1 MLTSAKIF
9 AKKEL
14 KKVASKIEAKQQPV
28 SASGENAGLKL
39 NKRSIIMICVLL
51 IGVMAFA
58 GVLTQVMPRGE
69 YYSYPENTYKLTDG
83 TFVTLKSEEEYL
95 VDKTLSVPLGD
106 YLLRL
111 SSLGHDVE
119 TVENFDGLDL
129 SSAED
134 VSGMIIDGTYHKID
148 YRLPLWKI
156 PASLVLVFGSENVT
170 TGIAI
175 ILFIVLIGGTF
186 LILDEQGVLK
196 YIMAVIIKRFEK
208 KKYLLLCIMIFV
220 CMFLS
225 STAGIL
231 EESVTLVPIAVAISL
246 ALGWDSLVG
255 LSISLVAVAFGFTAA
270 TFNPFNVVTVQKLAG
285 ISVFSGLWLR
295 IVMFV
300 LVYAVLALFVVLY
313 AKKIEKNP
321 QKSICYESD
330 SALREKYRLEDSEE
344 ILKNPETKKAT
355 RAFVLCVSAVIVCI
369 ILDFCLGLSGMLSM
383 PGMAVLFT
391 VGGLSA
397 GYLSGLRGKE
407 LFKGFLRGVKTI
419 APAIPLIFF
428 ILAITYILSEG
439 MIVHTILNYVYSLIS
454 GLSPY
459 SAILLLFAFIVV
471 LEFFIG
477 SGTAKAFLIMPIVAP
492 LAHLVGISGNSVV
505 LTFCM
510 GDGFTNLLYPTS
522 GIMIIAIGLVNVSY
536 GKWLKFTWKL
546 FLAEA
551 LLAVAIMHFSIFI
564 GYA

>member
-1 MLTSAKIF
+1 MDDKVKTTEPLSE
-9 AKKEL
+9 KKE
-14 KKVASKIEAKQQPV
+14 S
-28 SASGENAGLKL
+28 NAGLQL
-39 NKRSIIMICVLL
+39 NKKSIALILVLL
-51 IGVMAFA
+51 TVILTFA

-69 YYSYPENTYKLTDG
+69 YYTYPENTYKLSDG
-83 TFVTLKSEEEYL
+83 TFVTLQTDKEYT
-95 VDKTLSVPLGD
+95 VDKTEKVSESEYLS
-106 YLLRL
+106 RL
-111 SSLGHDVE
+111 SSLGHE
-119 TVENFDGLDL
+119 IKAVENFAGLDL
-129 SSAED
+129 ESAED
-134 VSGMIIDGTYHKID
+134 VGEMIIDGTYHKID
-148 YRLPLWKI
+148 YRLPIWKI

-186 LILDEQGVLK
+186 LILDEQGILK
-196 YIMAVIIKRFEK
+196 YIMAVIIKKFEK

-255 LSISLVAVAFGFTAA
+255 LSISLVAIAFGFTAA

-285 ISVFSGLWLR
+285 IPIFSGLWLR
-295 IVMFV
+295 IIMFV
-300 LVYAVLALFVVLY
+300 LVYAVLTGFVVLY

-321 QKSICYESD
+321 KKSISYESD
-330 SALREKYRLEDSEE
+330 KTLREKYRLEDSEAV
-344 ILKNPETKKAT
+344 LADKRVQKAT
-355 RAFVLCVSAVIVCI
+355 RAFVLCVGAVILCI
-369 ILDFCLGLSGMLSM
+369 ILDFALGLSGMLSM
-383 PGMAVLFT
+383 PGMAILFT

-397 GYLSGLRGKE
+397 GYLSGLRGKK
-407 LFKGFLRGVKTI
+407 LAGGFVRGVKTI

-428 ILAITYILSEG
+428 ILAITYILDEG
-439 MIVHTILNYVYSLIS
+439 MIVHTILNYVYSLIQ

-459 SAILLLFAFIVV
+459 SAILLLFAFVVV

-492 LAHLVGISGNSVV
+492 LASLVGISGNSVV

-551 LLAVAIMHFSIFI
+551 ILAVAIMHFSIFI

>member
-1 MLTSAKIF
+1 MDESVKTESLPSE
-9 AKKEL
+9 KKENN
-14 KKVASKIEAKQQPV
+14 
-28 SASGENAGLKL
+28 SGLQL
-39 NKRSIIMICVLL
+39 NKKSIALILVLL
-51 IGVMAFA
+51 TVILAFA

-69 YYSYPENTYKLTDG
+69 YYTYPENTYKLSDG
-83 TFVTLKSEEEYL
+83 TFVTLQTDSEFT
-95 VDKTLSVPLGD
+95 VDKTEKMSESEYLS
-106 YLLRL
+106 RL
-111 SSLGHDVE
+111 ASLGHEVKAVE
-119 TVENFDGLDL
+119 SFDGLDID
-129 SSAED
+129 SAEN
-134 VSGMIIDGTYHKID
+134 VGNMIIDGTYHKID
-148 YRLPLWKI
+148 YRLPIWKI
-156 PASLVLVFGSENVT
+156 PASLILVFGSDNVT

-175 ILFIVLIGGTF
+175 IVFIVLIGGTF
-186 LILDEQGVLK
+186 LILDERGILK
-196 YIMAVIIKRFEK
+196 YIMAVIIKKFEK

-255 LSISLVAVAFGFTAA
+255 LSISLVAIAFGFTAA

-285 ISVFSGLWLR
+285 IPVFSGLWLR

-300 LVYAVLALFVVLY
+300 LVYAVLATFVVLY

-321 QKSICYESD
+321 KKSISYESD
-330 SALREKYRLEDSEE
+330 KALREKYRLEDSEAVLADE
-344 ILKNPETKKAT
+344 KTKKAT
-355 RAFVLCVSAVIVCI
+355 RAFVLCVCAVIVCI
-369 ILDFCLGLSGMLSM
+369 ILDFALSLSGMLSM
-383 PGMAVLFT
+383 PGMAILFT
-391 VGGLSA
+391 VGGLFA
-397 GYLSGLRGKE
+397 GYLSGLRGKK
-407 LFKGFLRGVKTI
+407 LANGFVRGVKTI

-428 ILAITYILSEG
+428 ILAITYILDEG
-439 MIVHTILNYVYSLIS
+439 MIVHTILNYVYSLIR

-459 SAILLLFAFIVV
+459 SAILLLFAFVVV

-492 LAHLVGISGNSVV
+492 LAQLVGISGNSVV

-551 LLAVAIMHFSIFI
+551 ILAVAIMHFSILI

>member
-1 MLTSAKIF
+1 MEDTVKTNEPLSE
-9 AKKEL
+9 KKE
-14 KKVASKIEAKQQPV
+14 S
-28 SASGENAGLKL
+28 NAGLQL
-39 NKRSIIMICVLL
+39 NKKSIALILVLL
-51 IGVMAFA
+51 TVILAFA

-69 YYSYPENTYKLTDG
+69 YYTYPENTYKLSDG
-83 TFVTLKSEEEYL
+83 TFITLQTDKEYT
-95 VDKTLSVPLGD
+95 VDKTEKVSESEYLS
-106 YLLRL
+106 RL
-111 SSLGHDVE
+111 SSLGHE
-119 TVENFDGLDL
+119 IKAVENFDGIDL
-129 SSAED
+129 NSAED
-134 VSGMIIDGTYHKID
+134 VGEMIIDGTYHKID
-148 YRLPLWKI
+148 YRLPTWKI

-186 LILDEQGVLK
+186 LILDEQGILK
-196 YIMAVIIKRFEK
+196 YIMAVIIKKFEK

-255 LSISLVAVAFGFTAA
+255 LSISLVAIAFGFTAA

-285 ISVFSGLWLR
+285 IPIFSGLWLR
-295 IVMFV
+295 IIMFV
-300 LVYAVLALFVVLY
+300 LVYAVLTGFVVLY

-321 QKSICYESD
+321 KKSISYESD
-330 SALREKYRLEDSEE
+330 KALREKYRLEDSEAV
-344 ILKNPETKKAT
+344 LADKRVQKAT
-355 RAFVLCVSAVIVCI
+355 RAFVLCIGAVILCI
-369 ILDFCLGLSGMLSM
+369 ILDFALGLSGMLSM
-383 PGMAVLFT
+383 PGMAILFT

-397 GYLSGLRGKE
+397 GYLSGLRGKK
-407 LFKGFLRGVKTI
+407 LAGGFVRGVKTI

-428 ILAITYILSEG
+428 ILAITYILDEG
-439 MIVHTILNYVYSLIS
+439 MIVHTILNYVYSLIQ

-459 SAILLLFAFIVV
+459 SAILLLFAFVVV

-492 LAHLVGISGNSVV
+492 LASLVGISGNSVV

-551 LLAVAIMHFSIFI
+551 ILAVAIMHFSIFI